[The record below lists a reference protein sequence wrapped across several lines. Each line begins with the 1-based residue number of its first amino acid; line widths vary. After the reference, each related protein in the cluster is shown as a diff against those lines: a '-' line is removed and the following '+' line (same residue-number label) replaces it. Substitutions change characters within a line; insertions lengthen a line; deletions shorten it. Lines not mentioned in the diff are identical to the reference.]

1 MMTPKTLAK
10 PSAVPRKSGA
20 EENGTSVHMIKEE
33 QVGFWEVGRS
43 KPAGEGKLERR
54 EGEGTKNHRGP

>member
-43 KPAGEGKLERR
+43 KPA
-54 EGEGTKNHRGP
+54 